1 MNASLSAPGPSV
13 AQRQGFSL
21 RQLFSRQ
28 RVVNFLKVILPFAVL
43 ASFFPDVALAAG
55 AGAGKDMLKAGDADV
70 KATAGSG
77 STLVKWIILGEVLV
91 GGVMYLATKNL
102 KYLGGFIVLSI
113 LFTVGMKVA
122 GY

>member
-1 MNASLSAPGPSV
+1 MNASLSAQGLSV

-21 RQLFSRQ
+21 RKLFSRQ

-43 ASFFPDVALAAG
+43 ASFFPEVALAAG
-55 AGAGKDMLKAGDADV
+55 AGGKDMLKSGDADV

-77 STLVKWIILGEVLV
+77 STMVRWIIVTEVLV
-91 GGVMYLATKNL
+91 GAVMYMATKNL
-102 KYLGGFIVLSI
+102 KYLSGFIVVSVLI
-113 LFTVGMKVA
+113 AVGMKVA

>member
-1 MNASLSAPGPSV
+1 MNASLSAQGSSV

-21 RQLFSRQ
+21 RKLFSRQ

-43 ASFFPDVALAAG
+43 ASFFPEVALAAG
-55 AGAGKDMLKAGDADV
+55 GGKDMLQSGDADV

-77 STLVKWIILGEVLV
+77 STMVRWIIAAEVLV
-91 GGVMYLATKNL
+91 GAVMYMATKNL
-102 KYLGGFIVLSI
+102 KYLSGFIVISVLI
-113 LFTVGMKVA
+113 TVGMKVA

>member
-1 MNASLSAPGPSV
+1 MNASLSAQGSSV

-21 RQLFSRQ
+21 RKLFSRQ

-43 ASFFPDVALAAG
+43 ASFFPELALAAG
-55 AGAGKDMLKAGDADV
+55 GKDMLQSGDADV

-77 STLVKWIILGEVLV
+77 STMVKWIVLVEVLV
-91 GGVMYLATKNL
+91 GAVMYMATKNL
-102 KYLGGFIVLSI
+102 KYLSGFIVVSVLI
-113 LFTVGMKVA
+113 AVGMKVA